1 MNDSLQHAAELAD
14 LLQGR
19 PLLINLI
26 PYNAN
31 ITAEIY
37 GFKGP
42 TEEAGRAFGRSGLAH
57 SPLCTDDAF
66 STFRERT
73 FLMVEIC
80 VGAVLQGTSG
90 ARSVRPLAY

>member
-1 MNDSLQHAAELAD
+1 MNVTGVNDSLEHAAELAD

-42 TEEAGRAFGRSGLAH
+42 TEEVGRAFGRYEGTSVYSGISDSSKCLSAVSGLFNW
-57 SPLCTDDAF
+57 F
-66 STFRERT
+66 S
-73 FLMVEIC
+73 
-80 VGAVLQGTSG
+80 
-90 ARSVRPLAY
+90 

>member
-1 MNDSLQHAAELAD
+1 MCSCCSRVNVTGVNDSLEHAVELAE

-42 TEEAGRAFGRSGLAH
+42 TEEVGRAFGRY
-57 SPLCTDDAF
+57 
-66 STFRERT
+66 E
-73 FLMVEIC
+73 
-80 VGAVLQGTSG
+80 GTSAYSG
-90 ARSVRPLAY
+90 ISHLGSVFCQFRGSLVA

>member
-1 MNDSLQHAAELAD
+1 MCSCCSRVNVTGVNDSLEHAVELAE

-31 ITAEIY
+31 ITAEIH

-42 TEEAGRAFGRSGLAH
+42 TEEVGRAFGRYEATSAYSGISH
-57 SPLCTDDAF
+57 SSSVFCQ
-66 STFRERT
+66 FRGC
-73 FLMVEIC
+73 LV
-80 VGAVLQGTSG
+80 A
-90 ARSVRPLAY
+90 